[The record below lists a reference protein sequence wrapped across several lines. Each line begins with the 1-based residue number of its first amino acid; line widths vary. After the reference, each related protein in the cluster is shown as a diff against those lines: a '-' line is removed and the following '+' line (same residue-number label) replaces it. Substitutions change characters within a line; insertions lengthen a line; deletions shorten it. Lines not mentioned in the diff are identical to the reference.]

1 MSSIVYDVDLFCVE
15 LAKASNY
22 FSEIENEEKEVDFNE
37 VKRLISSIDSKRN
50 ALKKKYPKEIL
61 DKNFEKVKIIAKQI
75 SQSIDNVVKQREAE
89 KKSVALELEKIN
101 NKKKIAT
108 YIR

>member
-1 MSSIVYDVDLFCVE
+1 MSSIVYDVDIFCADLV
-15 LAKASNY
+15 KALNY
-22 FSEIENEEKEVDFNE
+22 FSEIENAEKEVDFNE

-50 ALKKKYPKEIL
+50 ELKRKYTKELL
-61 DKNFEKVKIIAKQI
+61 DKNFEKVQIIAKQI

>member
-1 MSSIVYDVDLFCVE
+1 MDKFLAE
-15 LAKASNY
+15 LIKASDY
-22 FSEIENEEKEVDFNE
+22 FSEIENDEKEVDFNY

-50 ALKKKYPKEIL
+50 ELKSKYPKELL

-75 SQSIDNVVKQREAE
+75 SQSIDNVIKQREAE